1 MRSFCAPPQ
10 IGGARNSGRATSLR
24 TAIRQAASQ
33 PCSRTSELRKP
44 RPLLCG
50 CKRWHRTSTTA
61 RLPSPRG
68 TESSCRLP
76 WSIVRKRRSS
86 SVVPP
91 PVQTRLAGGVSSA
104 GFELDPTTGRPLQ
117 VAGYRIEEVAG
128 RGGMGVVY
136 RAQHLHLGRTV
147 ALKLLNPELAASE
160 EFRERFIREARAAA
174 ELEHPNIVPVYD
186 AGEVEGRLYL
196 AMKFIEGSDL
206 AQLLEKEG
214 RLAAERTMQLL
225 EQLAD
230 ALDAAHKHGLIHR
243 DVKPANALL
252 EGDRLY
258 LTDFGLTRRVD
269 STRPLTA
276 TGRAVGTAA
285 SLAPEKIR
293 GEPLDRRV
301 DVYALGCVM
310 YQCLAGQPPYLR
322 DTDMLIMWAHVGA
335 EPPSVSTERPDIPA
349 TVDRVIQ
356 KALAKSR
363 EDRYDTCG
371 QFVSEMKRALNPSQP
386 LATSVSELH
395 AQGMAGR
402 TPRVLLVTADPG
414 TSLTVEAA
422 LRRSRLTL
430 GQAADAGAA
439 QTRATNEPPDVVLLD
454 TSLDDGGALT
464 LTKALRDDETTRHT
478 KIALLTNPHARID
491 MSELAPLA
499 DDYLAY
505 PFPPLQLFNT

>member
-1 MRSFCAPPQ
+1 M
-10 IGGARNSGRATSLR
+10 
-24 TAIRQAASQ
+24 
-33 PCSRTSELRKP
+33 
-44 RPLLCG
+44 
-50 CKRWHRTSTTA
+50 
-61 RLPSPRG
+61 
-68 TESSCRLP
+68 
-76 WSIVRKRRSS
+76 
-86 SVVPP
+86 
-91 PVQTRLAGGVSSA
+91 SSA
-104 GFELDPTTGRPLQ
+104 GFDYDPETGQPSQ
-117 VAGYRIEEVAG
+117 IAGYRIESVAG

-136 RAQHLHLGRTV
+136 RATHVHLGRTV

-196 AMKFIEGSDL
+196 AMKFIEGTDL
-206 AQLLEKEG
+206 AHVLEQEG
-214 RLAAERTMQLL
+214 SLTAERAMALL
-225 EQLAD
+225 QQLAT
-230 ALDAAHKHGLIHR
+230 ALDAAHAHGLIHR

-252 EGDRLY
+252 DGDRLY

-285 SLAPEKIR
+285 YLAPEQIR

-301 DVYALGCVM
+301 DVYALGCVL

-335 EPPSVSTERPDIPA
+335 EPPSLVAERSDLPSTI
-349 TVDRVIQ
+349 DRVIK

-371 QFVSEMKRALNPSQP
+371 ELIADTKRALNPSQP
-386 LATSVSELH
+386 MDLPKPEYHTSGPPERL
-395 AQGMAGR
+395 
-402 TPRVLLVTADPG
+402 PKVLLVTADPG

-430 GQAADAGAA
+430 SQAAEAAGA
-439 QTRATNEPPDVVLLD
+439 QERAVKEPPDVVLLD
-454 TSLDDGGALT
+454 AGLDNGGALE
-464 LTKALRDDETTRHT
+464 LAKALRTDETTRGT
-478 KIALLTNPHARID
+478 KIVLLTNPHARID
-491 MSELAPLA
+491 MGQLAPIV

-505 PFPPLQLFNT
+505 PFPPLQLFNTLREHIPEAFGESRWH

>member
-1 MRSFCAPPQ
+1 M
-10 IGGARNSGRATSLR
+10 
-24 TAIRQAASQ
+24 
-33 PCSRTSELRKP
+33 
-44 RPLLCG
+44 
-50 CKRWHRTSTTA
+50 
-61 RLPSPRG
+61 
-68 TESSCRLP
+68 ESSCRPLS
-76 WSIVRKRRSS
+76 SIARKRRSS
-86 SVVPP
+86 SAVPP
-91 PVQTRLAGGVSSA
+91 PVQTRLARWVSSA

-136 RAQHLHLGRTV
+136 RAQHMHLGRTV
-147 ALKLLNPELAASE
+147 ALKLLNPELAASD
-160 EFRERFIREARAAA
+160 EFRERFVREARAAA

-196 AMKFIEGSDL
+196 AMKFIEGTDL
-206 AQLLEKEG
+206 A
-214 RLAAERTMQLL
+214 RLL
-225 EQLAD
+225 EQETRLTPQRTIPLMEQLAS
-230 ALDAAHKHGLIHR
+230 ALDTAHRHGLIHR

-285 SLAPEKIR
+285 YLAPEQIR

-310 YQCLAGQPPYLR
+310 YQCLAGDPPYLR

-335 EPPSVSTERPDIPA
+335 EAPALSSVRPDLPG

-356 KALAKSR
+356 KALAKAR

-371 QFVSEMKRALNPSQP
+371 QLGSEMQRALNPSQP
-386 LATSVSELH
+386 LETRPPAFHTEGKPDRKPH
-395 AQGMAGR
+395 
-402 TPRVLLVTADPG
+402 VLLVTADPG

>member
-1 MRSFCAPPQ
+1 M
-10 IGGARNSGRATSLR
+10 
-24 TAIRQAASQ
+24 
-33 PCSRTSELRKP
+33 
-44 RPLLCG
+44 
-50 CKRWHRTSTTA
+50 
-61 RLPSPRG
+61 
-68 TESSCRLP
+68 
-76 WSIVRKRRSS
+76 
-86 SVVPP
+86 
-91 PVQTRLAGGVSSA
+91 SSA

-117 VAGYRIEEVAG
+117 IAGYRIEEVAG

-136 RAQHLHLGRTV
+136 RAQHMHLGRTV

-196 AMKFIEGSDL
+196 AMKFIEGTDL
-206 AQLLEKEG
+206 AQLLEQEG
-214 RLAAERTMQLL
+214 KIGPERAVPLL
-225 EQLAD
+225 EQLAS
-230 ALDAAHKHGLIHR
+230 ALDAAHKNGLIHR

-252 EGDRLY
+252 DGDRLY

-285 SLAPEKIR
+285 YLAPEQIR
-293 GEPLDRRV
+293 GEALDRRV
-301 DVYALGCVM
+301 DVYALGCVT
-310 YQCLAGQPPYLR
+310 YQCLAGEPPYLR

-335 EPPSVSTERPDIPA
+335 EPPSLSAERPDLPA

-356 KALAKSR
+356 KALAKAR

-371 QFVSEMKRALNPSQP
+371 QLVSELKRALNPSQP
-386 LATSVSELH
+386 LETPSPGFHTE
-395 AQGMAGR
+395 GMPER
-402 TPRVLLVTADPG
+402 LPKVLLITADPG

-430 GQAADAGAA
+430 TQAADAEAA
-439 QTRATNEPPDVVLLD
+439 KARAANEPPDVVLLD
-454 TSLDDGGALT
+454 AGLENSGAVEFT
-464 LTKALRDDETTRHT
+464 RALRQAEPTRSA
-478 KIALLTNPHARID
+478 KIVLLTNAHARVD
-491 MSELAPLA
+491 MSELAPMV

-505 PFPPLQLFNT
+505 PFPPLQLFSTLREHIPEAFGESRWR

>member
-1 MRSFCAPPQ
+1 
-10 IGGARNSGRATSLR
+10 
-24 TAIRQAASQ
+24 
-33 PCSRTSELRKP
+33 
-44 RPLLCG
+44 
-50 CKRWHRTSTTA
+50 
-61 RLPSPRG
+61 
-68 TESSCRLP
+68 
-76 WSIVRKRRSS
+76 
-86 SVVPP
+86 
-91 PVQTRLAGGVSSA
+91 VSSA

-117 VAGYRIEEVAG
+117 IAGYRIEEVAG

-136 RAQHLHLGRTV
+136 RAQHMHLGRTV

-196 AMKFIEGSDL
+196 AMKFIEGTDM
-206 AQLLEKEG
+206 AHLLEEEG
-214 RLAAERTMQLL
+214 RLSTERAMPLL
-225 EQLAD
+225 EQLAS
-230 ALDAAHKHGLIHR
+230 ALDAAHKNGLIHR

-285 SLAPEKIR
+285 YLAPEQIR

-310 YQCLAGQPPYLR
+310 FQCLAGEPPYLR

-335 EPPSVSTERPDIPA
+335 EPPSLSVERPDLPSS
-349 TVDRVIQ
+349 VDHVI
-356 KALAKSR
+356 KTALAKSR

-371 QFVSEMKRALNPSQP
+371 QLVSEMKRALNPSQP
-386 LATSVSELH
+386 LPIPTSVGEATAVSDRL
-395 AQGMAGR
+395 
-402 TPRVLLVTADPG
+402 PRVLLVTADPG

-430 GQAADAGAA
+430 GQAADAEAA
-439 QTRATNEPPDVVLLD
+439 KTRASAEPPDVVLLD
-454 TSLDDGGALT
+454 TGLENDGALA
-464 LTKALRDDETTRHT
+464 LVQALRENEATRAT
-478 KIALLTNPHARID
+478 KIVLLTNPHARVD
-491 MSELAPLA
+491 LSRLAPLV
-499 DDYLAY
+499 DDYLSY
-505 PFPPLQLFNT
+505 PFPPLQLFNTLREHIPEAFGESRWH

>member
-1 MRSFCAPPQ
+1 
-10 IGGARNSGRATSLR
+10 
-24 TAIRQAASQ
+24 
-33 PCSRTSELRKP
+33 
-44 RPLLCG
+44 
-50 CKRWHRTSTTA
+50 
-61 RLPSPRG
+61 
-68 TESSCRLP
+68 
-76 WSIVRKRRSS
+76 
-86 SVVPP
+86 
-91 PVQTRLAGGVSSA
+91 VSSA

-117 VAGYRIEEVAG
+117 VAGYRIEDVAG

-136 RAQHLHLGRTV
+136 RAQHMHLGRTV

-196 AMKFIEGSDL
+196 AMKFIEGTDL
-206 AQLLEKEG
+206 AQLLEQETKLSPD
-214 RLAAERTMQLL
+214 RVMPLL

-230 ALDAAHKHGLIHR
+230 ALDAAHANGLIHR

-285 SLAPEKIR
+285 YLAPEQIR

-310 YQCLAGQPPYLR
+310 FQCLSGNPPYLR

-335 EPPSVSTERPDIPA
+335 EPPSLSAEVPGLPS
-349 TVDRVIQ
+349 TVDRVIK

-371 QFVSEMKRALNPSQP
+371 QFISEMKRALNPSQP
-386 LATSVSELH
+386 LPTPPPEFH
-395 AQGMAGR
+395 TAGALER
-402 TPRVLLVTADPG
+402 LPKVLLVTADPG

-430 GQAADAGAA
+430 GQAADADVAKARAA
-439 QTRATNEPPDVVLLD
+439 NEPPDVVLLD
-454 TSLDDGGALT
+454 ASLENGGAMVLAQ
-464 LTKALRDDETTRHT
+464 ALRDEESTRTT
-478 KIALLTNPHARID
+478 KIVLLTNPHARLD
-491 MSELAPLA
+491 MGQLAPMV

-505 PFPPLQLFNT
+505 PFPPLQLFSTLREHIPEAFGESRWH

>member
-1 MRSFCAPPQ
+1 
-10 IGGARNSGRATSLR
+10 
-24 TAIRQAASQ
+24 
-33 PCSRTSELRKP
+33 
-44 RPLLCG
+44 
-50 CKRWHRTSTTA
+50 
-61 RLPSPRG
+61 
-68 TESSCRLP
+68 
-76 WSIVRKRRSS
+76 
-86 SVVPP
+86 
-91 PVQTRLAGGVSSA
+91 VSSA

-117 VAGYRIEEVAG
+117 IAGYRIEEVAG

-136 RAQHLHLGRTV
+136 RAKHLHLGRTV

-160 EFRERFIREARAAA
+160 EFRERFVREARAAA

-196 AMKFIEGSDL
+196 AMKFIEGTDL
-206 AQLLEKEG
+206 AQLLEVEG
-214 RLAAERTMQLL
+214 RLGPDRAMPML
-225 EQLAD
+225 EQLAS
-230 ALDAAHKHGLIHR
+230 ALDAAHRNGLIHR

-252 EGDRLY
+252 DGERLY

-285 SLAPEKIR
+285 YLAPEQIR

-310 YQCLAGQPPYLR
+310 YQTLAGEPPYLR

-335 EPPSVSTERPDIPA
+335 EPPSLSAERGDMPA

-363 EDRYDTCG
+363 EDRYDSCG
-371 QFVSEMKRALNPSQP
+371 ELIAEMKRALNPSQP
-386 LATSVSELH
+386 IQTPPAFHTE
-395 AQGMAGR
+395 GMPDKL
-402 TPRVLLVTADPG
+402 PRVLLVTADPG

-430 GQAADAGAA
+430 GQAADAAA
-439 QTRATNEPPDVVLLD
+439 ATTRAQNEPPDVVLLD
-454 TSLDDGGALT
+454 TSLESGGALK
-464 LTKALRDDETTRHT
+464 LAEALRADESTRRA
-478 KIALLTNPHARID
+478 KIVLLTNPHARLD
-491 MSELAPLA
+491 MSALAPMV

-505 PFPPLQLFNT
+505 PFPPLQLFNTLREHIPEAFGESRWH

>member
-1 MRSFCAPPQ
+1 
-10 IGGARNSGRATSLR
+10 
-24 TAIRQAASQ
+24 
-33 PCSRTSELRKP
+33 
-44 RPLLCG
+44 
-50 CKRWHRTSTTA
+50 
-61 RLPSPRG
+61 
-68 TESSCRLP
+68 
-76 WSIVRKRRSS
+76 
-86 SVVPP
+86 
-91 PVQTRLAGGVSSA
+91 VSSA
-104 GFELDPTTGRPLQ
+104 GFELDPNTGRPT
-117 VAGYRIEEVAG
+117 VIAGYRIEDVAG

-136 RAQHLHLGRTV
+136 RAQHMHLGRTV

-186 AGEVEGRLYL
+186 AGEVDGRLYL
-196 AMKFIEGSDL
+196 AMKFIEGTDM
-206 AQLLEKEG
+206 AHLLDRET
-214 RLAAERTMQLL
+214 RLTAERTLPLM
-225 EQLAD
+225 EQLAS
-230 ALDAAHKHGLIHR
+230 ALDAAHNNGLIHR

-285 SLAPEKIR
+285 YLAPEQIR

-301 DVYALGCVM
+301 DVYALGCVL
-310 YQCLAGQPPYLR
+310 YQCLSGQPPYLR

-335 EPPSVSTERPDIPA
+335 EPPSLSSAVAEIPSA
-349 TVDRVIQ
+349 VDRVLK

-371 QFVSEMKRALNPSQP
+371 QLVSEMKRALNPSQP
-386 LATSVSELH
+386 METPPADQYHTSGQPERL
-395 AQGMAGR
+395 
-402 TPRVLLVTADPG
+402 PKVLLVTADPG

-430 GQAADAGAA
+430 GQAADAETAKA
-439 QTRATNEPPDVVLLD
+439 RAEKEPPDVVLLD
-454 TSLDDGGALT
+454 ASLENSGAMALT
-464 LTKALRDDETTRHT
+464 QALRENEATRGA
-478 KIALLTNPHARID
+478 KIVLLTNPHARVD
-491 MSELAPLA
+491 MSTLARLV

-505 PFPPLQLFNT
+505 PFPPMQLFNTLKEHIPEAFGESRWH

>member
-1 MRSFCAPPQ
+1 
-10 IGGARNSGRATSLR
+10 
-24 TAIRQAASQ
+24 
-33 PCSRTSELRKP
+33 
-44 RPLLCG
+44 
-50 CKRWHRTSTTA
+50 
-61 RLPSPRG
+61 
-68 TESSCRLP
+68 
-76 WSIVRKRRSS
+76 
-86 SVVPP
+86 
-91 PVQTRLAGGVSSA
+91 VSSA

-117 VAGYRIEEVAG
+117 IAGYRIEDVAG

-136 RAQHLHLGRTV
+136 RAQHMHLGRTV
-147 ALKLLNPELAASE
+147 ALKLLNPELAASD
-160 EFRERFIREARAAA
+160 EFRERFVREARAAA

-196 AMKFIEGSDL
+196 AMKFIEGTDL
-206 AQLLEKEG
+206 AHLLEQEG
-214 RLAAERTMQLL
+214 RLGPERVMPLL
-225 EQLAD
+225 EQLAS

-285 SLAPEKIR
+285 YLAPEQIR
-293 GEPLDRRV
+293 GEALDRRV
-301 DVYALGCVM
+301 DVYALGCVI
-310 YQCLAGQPPYLR
+310 YQCLAGAPPYMR

-335 EPPSVSTERPDIPA
+335 EAPSLSAERPDLPS

-371 QFVSEMKRALNPSQP
+371 QLISEMKRALNPSQP
-386 LATSVSELH
+386 IDTRPPDFHTQVAPDRL
-395 AQGMAGR
+395 
-402 TPRVLLVTADPG
+402 PRVLLVTADPG

-430 GQAADAGAA
+430 GQAADADAA
-439 QTRATNEPPDVVLLD
+439 KTRAANEPPDVVLLD
-454 TSLDDGGALT
+454 TSLENGGALA
-464 LTKALRDDETTRHT
+464 LTQALRDNEATRTT
-478 KIALLTNPHARID
+478 KIVLLTNPHVRVD
-491 MSELAPLA
+491 MSALAPLV

-505 PFPPLQLFNT
+505 PFPPLQLFSTLREHIPEAFGESRWH

>member
-1 MRSFCAPPQ
+1 
-10 IGGARNSGRATSLR
+10 
-24 TAIRQAASQ
+24 
-33 PCSRTSELRKP
+33 
-44 RPLLCG
+44 
-50 CKRWHRTSTTA
+50 
-61 RLPSPRG
+61 
-68 TESSCRLP
+68 
-76 WSIVRKRRSS
+76 
-86 SVVPP
+86 
-91 PVQTRLAGGVSSA
+91 VSSA
-104 GFELDPTTGRPLQ
+104 GFELDPQTGRPLQ

-136 RAQHLHLGRTV
+136 RAQHMHLGRTV

-196 AMKFIEGSDL
+196 AMKFIEGTDM
-206 AQLLEKEG
+206 AQLLETEG
-214 RLAAERTMQLL
+214 RLGPERAIPLL
-225 EQLAD
+225 EQLAS
-230 ALDAAHKHGLIHR
+230 ALDAAHENGLIHR

-285 SLAPEKIR
+285 YLAPEQIR

-301 DVYALGCVM
+301 DVYALGCVT
-310 YQCLAGQPPYLR
+310 YQCLSGQPPYLR

-335 EPPSVSTERPDIPA
+335 EPPSLSTERSDLPA
-349 TVDRVIQ
+349 AIDRVIQ

-371 QFVSEMKRALNPSQP
+371 QLVSELKRALNPSQP
-386 LATSVSELH
+386 VETLPPRHHT
-395 AQGMAGR
+395 AGAPER
-402 TPRVLLVTADPG
+402 LPKVLLITADPG

-430 GQAADAGAA
+430 TQAADAETATA
-439 QTRATNEPPDVVLLD
+439 RATNEPPDVVLLD
-454 TSLDDGGALT
+454 TTLENGGAVVFAR
-464 LTKALRDDETTRHT
+464 ALRESEPTRHA
-478 KIALLTNPHARID
+478 KIVLLTHAHARVD
-491 MSELAPLA
+491 MSELAPMV
-499 DDYLAY
+499 DDYLAH
-505 PFPPLQLFNT
+505 PFPPLQLFSTLREHIPEAFGESRWH